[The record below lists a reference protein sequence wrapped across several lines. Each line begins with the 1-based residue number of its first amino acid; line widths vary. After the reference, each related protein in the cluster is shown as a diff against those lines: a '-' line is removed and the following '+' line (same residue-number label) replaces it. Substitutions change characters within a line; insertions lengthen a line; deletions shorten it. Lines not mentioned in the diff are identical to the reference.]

1 DFKNTIIIM
10 TSNMGSR
17 DYQGSGFGFGE
28 KSNKKDYD
36 EVKKRV
42 MGRVVNKFSPEL
54 INRIDET
61 VIFKPLNEKSILKII
76 DLQLAELIT
85 NLNSQKIKLHMTAL
99 AKKLL
104 VKKGY
109 DEQYGV
115 RPLRREIQLSLED
128 KISELL
134 LENKV
139 QSGQTIKVATLS
151 NAFTFKI
158 TTSRKKKKIATK

>member
-1 DFKNTIIIM
+1 LDLEKKN
-10 TSNMGSR
+10 
-17 DYQGSGFGFGE
+17 
-28 KSNKKDYD
+28 NKKDFD
-36 EVKKRV
+36 NVKKRV
-42 MGRVVNKFSPEL
+42 MGKVLNTFSPEL

-76 DLQLAELIT
+76 DLQLTDLKT
-85 NLNSQKIKLHMTAL
+85 NLGSQNIKLHMTAL

-139 QSGQTIKVATLS
+139 QSGQIIKVATLS

-158 TTSRKKKKIATK
+158 SNTTKKKKIATK